1 MTLKQLQAFLAVAR
15 TRSFAEACNLVHLS
29 QPALS
34 LAIKNL
40 EDNFGGRLFAR
51 TTRTL
56 SLTPEG
62 QAFMP
67 IASRL
72 VTDWSEAQ
80 RQMQQRFA
88 MQLGTVE
95 LASMPSFA
103 STLLPQALL
112 RYKQR
117 YPRIRIEVQDVVA
130 ETLVNMVLQGRIEL
144 GVSFE
149 PGNHSELDFYPLFN
163 DSFVAILPPDHAL
176 DANADS
182 IAWQQLLQSDFVMLQ
197 RPSRLRSLIEEQ
209 LAEHGM
215 QASVVFEAHQL
226 ATVGQMV
233 ATGLGVSVVPSLS
246 RQQMQAL
253 GARCVNVQAPVIG
266 RQVGIITRNK
276 AELSVAAAAMKAI
289 IVETFGH
296 GQALRQSLPSEQRTP
311 DQRP

>member
-289 IVETFGH
+289 IMETFGA
-296 GQALRQSLPSEQRTP
+296 GADSDS
-311 DQRP
+311 

>member
-15 TRSFAEACNLVHLS
+15 TQSFAEACNLVHLS

-40 EDNFGGRLFAR
+40 EDDLGGRLFAR

-56 SLTPEG
+56 SLTSEG

-163 DSFVAILPPDHAL
+163 DSFVAVLPPDHAL
-176 DANADS
+176 AANADS
-182 IAWQQLLQSDFVMLQ
+182 IEWQQLLQSDFVMLQ

-296 GQALRQSLPSEQRTP
+296 GQALQQSLPSEQRTP

>member
-15 TRSFAEACNLVHLS
+15 TQSFAEACNLVHLS

-40 EDNFGGRLFAR
+40 EDDLGGRLFAR

-56 SLTPEG
+56 SLTSEG

-163 DSFVAILPPDHAL
+163 DSFVAVLPPDHAL
-176 DANADS
+176 AANADS
-182 IAWQQLLQSDFVMLQ
+182 IEWQQLLQSDFVMLQ

-289 IVETFGH
+289 IVETFGA
-296 GQALRQSLPSEQRTP
+296 GP
-311 DQRP
+311 DYDR

>member
-15 TRSFAEACNLVHLS
+15 TQSFAEACNLVHLS

-40 EDNFGGRLFAR
+40 EDDLGGRLFAR

-56 SLTPEG
+56 SLTSEG
-62 QAFMP
+62 QAFVP

-130 ETLVNMVLQGRIEL
+130 ETLVHMVLQGRIEL

-149 PGNHSELDFYPLFN
+149 PGNHSELDFCPLFN
-163 DSFVAILPPDHAL
+163 DSFVAVLPPDHAL
-176 DANADS
+176 DSKADS
-182 IAWQQLLQSDFVMLQ
+182 IEWQQLLQSDFVMLQ

-289 IVETFGH
+289 IMETFGA
-296 GQALRQSLPSEQRTP
+296 GADSNS
-311 DQRP
+311 